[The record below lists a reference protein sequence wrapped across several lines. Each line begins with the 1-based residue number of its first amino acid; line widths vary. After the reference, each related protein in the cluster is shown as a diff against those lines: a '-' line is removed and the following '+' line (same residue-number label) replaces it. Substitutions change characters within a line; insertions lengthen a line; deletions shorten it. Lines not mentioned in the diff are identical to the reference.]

1 MSISADGVLNVKKI
15 NLVDVV
21 LSLSPDADR

>member
-15 NLVDVV
+15 NLVDIV

>member
-15 NLVDVV
+15 NLVDIV
-21 LSLSPDADR
+21 LSLSQDADR

>member
-1 MSISADGVLNVKKI
+1 MSISADGVLNIKKI
-15 NLVDVV
+15 NLVDIV